1 MKTLKIFVSLV
12 LILLV
17 SVVVAAILPTDP
29 AIGLSVISA
38 AVVPIIGSIKTSAEM
53 KIERHAVYE
62 KAKAIMD
69 KAREE
74 KRALTPEEQ
83 IEYDKLDKQLDD
95 MEADIKRVEK
105 DERRALEM
113 AGGVMQ
119 QRQAKREE
127 KEVSG
132 YSLFRAIRMKMQHV
146 PLDGLEAEMDQE
158 AREEARSIGQSL
170 TGIGVPSIVLR
181 SWGNAIHKRN
191 MSATG
196 QTSAAGDQGGM
207 LVATEKEGLIMALRP
222 MLRLAQMGV
231 RTIGGM
237 VGNLDIVKGTSVA
250 TAWEGEN
257 DENAESNVS
266 TSKISVS
273 PKRLGAKSYISKQL
287 LFQTSQGLQQTVI
300 EDIFAAIAQAVELA
314 ALHGGGNITGLAS
327 TSGIGSVVG
336 GDNGAAPTYAHLTE
350 LESKVELGNALMD
363 SLYYLTNPK
372 VKNKLKNTKIDSGS
386 GLMVWPTND
395 NVLNGYPAFASN
407 LVKDTLTKG
416 TSSGVC
422 SAIFFGNWSN
432 MALYNW
438 GGIDLVVD
446 DYTRAD
452 YNEVKL
458 VVNSFW
464 DMAVKQPA
472 AFAAMLDALHA

>member
-266 TSKISVS
+266 TSKI
-273 PKRLGAKSYISKQL
+273 L
-287 LFQTSQGLQQTVI
+287 
-300 EDIFAAIAQAVELA
+300 
-314 ALHGGGNITGLAS
+314 
-327 TSGIGSVVG
+327 
-336 GDNGAAPTYAHLTE
+336 
-350 LESKVELGNALMD
+350 
-363 SLYYLTNPK
+363 SL
-372 VKNKLKNTKIDSGS
+372 IH
-386 GLMVWPTND
+386 
-395 NVLNGYPAFASN
+395 
-407 LVKDTLTKG
+407 
-416 TSSGVC
+416 
-422 SAIFFGNWSN
+422 I
-432 MALYNW
+432 
-438 GGIDLVVD
+438 
-446 DYTRAD
+446 
-452 YNEVKL
+452 
-458 VVNSFW
+458 
-464 DMAVKQPA
+464 
-472 AFAAMLDALHA
+472 

>member
-29 AIGLSVISA
+29 AIGLSVISL

-69 KAREE
+69 KARDE

-83 IEYDKLDKQLDD
+83 TEYDKLDKQLDD

-113 AGGVMQ
+113 AVGVMQ

-207 LVATEKEGLIMALRP
+207 LVATENEGLIMALRP

-287 LFQTSQGLQQTVI
+287 LLQTSQGLQQSVI

-438 GGIDLVVD
+438 GGLDLVVD
-446 DYTRAD
+446 DVTRAD